1 MTTKFEPLGDRVV
14 IKPKE
19 QEEVSKGGLLLPDTA
34 KERPQEGE
42 VVAVGPGRVTD
53 EGTRIAMEL
62 VVGDKV
68 AYAQYSVSELKNDDE
83 EEFLILRESDVLAKI
98 S

>member
-1 MTTKFEPLGDRVV
+1 MATKFEPLGDRVV

-34 KERPQEGE
+34 KERHQEGE

-68 AYAQYSVSELKNDDE
+68 AYAQYSGSELKDDDE

>member
-68 AYAQYSVSELKNDDE
+68 AYAQYSGAELKNDDE

>member
-1 MTTKFEPLGDRVV
+1 MATKFEPLGDRVV

-68 AYAQYSVSELKNDDE
+68 AYAQYSGAELKNDDE